1 MSIASIRRRT
11 IWVVDDSVADAE
23 LARQVLAQQHT
34 VEVMHD
40 GASALERLSSEQPPD
55 LLILDVVMPG
65 VSGLEVCRFVRDL
78 KSRTAELPILI
89 LTAYKQTQQIVE
101 GLEAGANDYLAKP
114 FEHEELLARVRALLR
129 TRQLLE
135 RAAEAEDSV
144 RLLLA
149 NAPDAILAVDAQGR
163 VTYANDEAARILGS
177 SPETIFGRHI
187 HDLIPDLSLLNISL
201 GPGESLLPL
210 PDVKLG
216 DRLFSPSIRI
226 LPSDSAANTTIALR
240 DVTARRQADLRRLDF
255 YSMIAH
261 DLRTPLTAV
270 LLRLELISIG
280 KHGVLP
286 ASLTADL
293 SKMDASVR
301 TLMVMINDFLELARF
316 EGIGYK
322 IAHEPVDLAA
332 LVQSIGEDFRPL
344 LDVEGLEWHSSWRKR
359 NAFVLGDRS
368 RLTQVISNLIGNAIK
383 FTPRG
388 GSIATTV
395 VVSDAHVEVAVEDT
409 GRGIPAGEI
418 DGLFQR
424 YSRGGARER
433 EVAGTGLGLMIVR
446 EIVEAHGGVVGV
458 ESREGEGSRFWF
470 RIPRA
475 PAAAVAAAGTV
486 PGTSTP
492 SGTPT
497 GRP

>member
-1 MSIASIRRRT
+1 MNIASLRRRT
-11 IWVVDDSVADAE
+11 IWIVDDSVTDAE
-23 LARQVLAQQHT
+23 LVRQVLAQQHA

-55 LLILDVVMPG
+55 LLVLDLVMPG

-78 KSRTAELPILI
+78 QNRTAELPILI

-101 GLEAGANDYLAKP
+101 GLEAGANDFLSKP
-114 FEHEELLARVRALLR
+114 FEHEELMARVRALLR
-129 TRQLLE
+129 VRQLLE
-135 RAAEAEDSV
+135 RAANAEESV
-144 RLLLA
+144 RQLLA

-163 VTYANDEAARILGS
+163 VTYANDEAARVLGL
-177 SPETIFGRHI
+177 SPGVIPGRLIAH
-187 HDLIPDLSLLNISL
+187 LIPDLSLFNITL

-216 DRLFSPSIRI
+216 ERIFSPSIRI

-240 DVTARRQADLRRLDF
+240 DVTVRRQADLRRLDF

-286 ASLTADL
+286 ASLMSDL
-293 SKMDASVR
+293 SKIDASVR
-301 TLMVMINDFLELARF
+301 TLMIMINDFLELARF

-322 IAHEPVDLAA
+322 IEREPVDLAA
-332 LVQSIGEDFRPL
+332 LVQSVGEDFRPL
-344 LDVEGLEWHSSWRKR
+344 LDVEGLQWHSSWRKR

-368 RLTQVISNLIGNAIK
+368 RLTQVISNLIGNALK

-388 GSIATTV
+388 GSVATTV
-395 VVSDAHVEVAVEDT
+395 IVSEAHVEVAVEDT
-409 GRGIPAGEI
+409 GRGIPASKLDE
-418 DGLFQR
+418 LFQR
-424 YSRGGARER
+424 YSRGGQTDQ
-433 EVAGTGLGLMIVR
+433 EVEGTGLGLMIVR
-446 EIVEAHGGVVGV
+446 EIVEAHGGIVGV

-475 PAAAVAAAGTV
+475 PAARLV
-486 PGTSTP
+486 SS
-492 SGTPT
+492 SGS
-497 GRP
+497 

>member
-11 IWVVDDSVADAE
+11 IWIVDDSVTDAE

-40 GASALERLSSEQPPD
+40 GARALERLSSEPAPD
-55 LLILDVVMPG
+55 LLVLDLLMPG
-65 VSGLEVCRFVRDL
+65 VSGLDVCRFVRSL
-78 KSRTAELPILI
+78 QNRTAELPILI
-89 LTAYKQTQQIVE
+89 MTAYKQTHQIVE
-101 GLEAGANDYLAKP
+101 GLEAGANDFLAKP
-114 FEHEELLARVRALLR
+114 FEHEELLARARALLR
-129 TRQLLE
+129 VRQLLE
-135 RAAEAEDSV
+135 RAAEAEESV
-144 RLLLA
+144 RMLLA
-149 NAPDAILAVDAQGR
+149 NAPDAIFAIDAQGR
-163 VTYANDEAARILGS
+163 VTYANDEAARILGLS
-177 SPETIFGRHI
+177 ADTIPGRQL
-187 HDLIPDLSLLNISL
+187 HDLIPDLSLLNITI

-216 DRLFSPSIRI
+216 DRTFSPSIRI

-240 DVTARRQADLRRLDF
+240 DVTVRRQADLRRLDF

-286 ASLTADL
+286 ASLTADI
-293 SKMDASVR
+293 SKMDGSVR
-301 TLMVMINDFLELARF
+301 TLMSMINDFLELARF

-344 LDVEGLEWHSSWRKR
+344 LEVEGLQWQSSWRKR
-359 NAFVLGDRS
+359 NAFVLGDKN

-395 VVSDAHVEVAVEDT
+395 VLSDAHVEVAVEDT
-409 GRGIPAGEI
+409 GRGVPAHELERI
-418 DGLFQR
+418 FQR
-424 YSRGGARER
+424 YTRVSPNDRDAS
-433 EVAGTGLGLMIVR
+433 GTGLGLMIVR

-458 ESREGEGSRFWF
+458 ESREG
-470 RIPRA
+470 
-475 PAAAVAAAGTV
+475 
-486 PGTSTP
+486 
-492 SGTPT
+492 
-497 GRP
+497 